1 MKPRERKCI
10 MIRYL
15 YLFLALFCVQS
26 ISGNDPKIVLD
37 SASRVRMEIQ
47 SPISAEKTAEREMT
61 EYLCRIFGQ
70 SPGKAG
76 KLIILRHE
84 PKAGKEEFT
93 IKSDRH
99 GNVIIAGGRPRG
111 VLYGVYYFLDRHLGV
126 KWLTPDCEYV
136 PRKDQVSFPVLDYHG
151 KPAFDGRIL
160 QTEQHGKNTLA
171 GRRWRARNLFN
182 SGFGGFFENDPDYG
196 EEQIFSRPAQCHGL
210 FQIITVKK
218 YFKTHPEFWALQNGK
233 RTHRDAR
240 GLTAD
245 YCLTNLELA
254 ETTVKECRT
263 WLRKNPGAQYI
274 SIQEGDFTR
283 GYCDCEQCKG
293 LVKKCGGRESAR
305 WVFFANRVAKGLK
318 AEFPGV
324 KVLIFAYTAS
334 RKPPLNIKAENNVCV
349 QLCAWN
355 NRRGVPYSHP
365 KNRPGNE
372 LIKQLRSWK
381 EICPNILLWDYTYT
395 FGDTLLQ
402 SPDLLLNIDNLRT
415 FREIGLDGIFTE
427 NGIPENIAFG
437 MPFKSWLIPRAM
449 WNPDECGSGEELERI
464 FCEGYYGNK
473 AGKYAAQYYKLLRE
487 VNRKQEF
494 VNFTAG
500 GSIGKAAFESS
511 AVTGQ
516 AWYILKTAL
525 AAASDP
531 VHKNR
536 IRQLM
541 LPVQYQLLRDYN
553 GVKKQTGM
561 TESMDKIAADM
572 LKVLQADT
580 RTDKVLIKRY
590 ISNIKALLKL
600 KDIKAAA
607 SVIYGNQYPAK
618 AYDGNIKTAWH
629 GASGSG
635 WCQIE
640 FDKVRSI
647 SRITTVLGSF
657 ENVYVGEYEITGSL
671 NGKDWFQVVPR
682 RKIEHRQGFRWVWAD
697 DVLSKPVQAKFIR
710 TIRGKTLIRNNIR
723 NDVLLH
729 EQWFNLQSLP
739 KELEQKD

>member
-1 MKPRERKCI
+1 MVK
-10 MIRYL
+10 YL
-15 YLFLALFCVQS
+15 YLILASFFIQTVFANNP
-26 ISGNDPKIVLD
+26 GVTLD
-37 SASRVRMEIQ
+37 SATRVRMEIQ
-47 SPISAEKTAEREMT
+47 NPIPAEKTAEREMT
-61 EYLCRIFGQ
+61 EYLFRIFGQ
-70 SPGKAG
+70 SSGKAG
-76 KLIILRHE
+76 KLVILRHE
-84 PKAGKEEFT
+84 PTAGKEEFT
-93 IKSDRH
+93 IRSDRH

-111 VLYGVYYFLDRHLGV
+111 VLFGVYYFLDRQLGV
-126 KWLTPDCEYV
+126 KWLTPDCVYV
-136 PRKDQVSFPVLDYHG
+136 PRKNRVSFSVLDYHG

-160 QTEQHGKNTLA
+160 QTEQHGKNTPA

-182 SGFGGFFENDPDYG
+182 SGFGGIFETDPAYG
-196 EEQIFSRPAQCHGL
+196 EELIFSPPAQCHGL
-210 FQIITVKK
+210 FKIITPEK
-218 YFKTHPEFWALQNGK
+218 YFREHPDFWALQNGK
-233 RTHRDAR
+233 RTHRDKR

-245 YCLTNLELA
+245 YCLTNPELA
-254 ETTVKECRT
+254 EAAIRECRDH
-263 WLRKNPGAQYI
+263 LSKNPEARYI

-283 GYCDCEQCKG
+283 GYCDCRECRE

-318 AEFPGV
+318 KDFPRT

-334 RKPPLNIKAENNVCV
+334 RQPPENIKAEDNVCV

-355 NRRGVPYSHP
+355 NRRGQPYHHR
-365 KNRPGNE
+365 KNLTGRQ
-372 LIKQLRSWK
+372 LLDQLKQWK
-381 EICPNILLWDYTYT
+381 KICPNILLWDYTYS
-395 FGDTLLQ
+395 FSDTLLQ
-402 SPDLLLNIDNLRT
+402 SPDLLLNIDNFRT
-415 FREIGLDGIFTE
+415 FHQIGLDGIFAE
-427 NGIPENIAFG
+427 NGLPENLAFG

-449 WNPDECGSGEELERI
+449 WNPSECGSGEELERI

-473 AGKYAAQYYKLLRE
+473 AGKYAAQYYKLLRD

-511 AVTGQ
+511 AVTSQ
-516 AWYILKTAL
+516 AWNILKTAL

-531 VHKNR
+531 VHKIR

-553 GVKKQTGM
+553 GVKKHAGLM
-561 TESMDKIAADM
+561 ESMDDIASDM
-572 LKVLQADT
+572 LK
-580 RTDKVLIKRY
+580 I
-590 ISNIKALLKL
+590 ISQDPATTPALKAKYVKNIKTLLKL
-600 KDIKAAA
+600 KNIRAAG
-607 SVIYGNQYPAK
+607 SIIYGSQYPAK
-618 AYDGNIKTAWH
+618 AYDGSIETLWH
-629 GASGSG
+629 AAGGTG

-682 RKIEHRQGFRWVWAD
+682 RKIEHRRGFRWVWAD

-710 TIRGKTLIRNNIR
+710 TIRDKTFIRDNVR

>member
-1 MKPRERKCI
+1 MKPRERMRI

-26 ISGNDPKIVLD
+26 VSGNNPEIVLD
-37 SASRVRMEIQ
+37 SDSRVRMEIQ
-47 SPISAEKTAEREMT
+47 NPISAEKTAEREMT

-76 KLIILRHE
+76 KLIILRHK

-245 YCLTNLELA
+245 YCLTNPGLA

-263 WLRKNPGAQYI
+263 WLRKNPGARYI

-283 GYCDCEQCKG
+283 GYCDCEQCKE
-293 LVKKCGGRESAR
+293 LVKKCGGRESGR

-553 GVKKQTGM
+553 GVKKHAGL
-561 TESMDKIAADM
+561 TESMDDIASDM
-572 LKVLQADT
+572 LK
-580 RTDKVLIKRY
+580 I
-590 ISNIKALLKL
+590 ISQDPATTPALKAKYVKNIKTLLKL
-600 KDIKAAA
+600 KNIRATG
-607 SVIYGNQYPAK
+607 SIIYGSQYPAK
-618 AYDGNIKTAWH
+618 AYDGSIETLWH
-629 GASGSG
+629 AAGGAG

-697 DVLSKPVQAKFIR
+697 DVLSKPVHAKFIR
-710 TIRGKTLIRNNIR
+710 TIRDKTFIRDNVR